1 MVDYRLIK
9 FDDYLDD
16 LDQMLYEHW
25 MEMGHYHDT
34 APLDPDYYS
43 AAALQDNERLL
54 TVGVF
59 DGDEMVGY
67 SINIL
72 TNFFH
77 SRETMGAQNAVLWLR
92 PEYRRG
98 LIGVKL
104 IQYTEAMAKGM
115 GCKFFLLA
123 ARPDTV
129 MFELLPKL
137 KYDVHE
143 TVYSRVL

>member
-1 MVDYRLIK
+1 MIDYRVIQ
-9 FDDYLDD
+9 FSDYLDD

-25 MEMGHYHDT
+25 IEMGKHRDEV
-34 APLDPDYYS
+34 PLDPDYIC
-43 AAALQDNERLL
+43 AATLQDSEHLL
-54 TVGVF
+54 TIGVF
-59 DGDEMVGY
+59 DDEEMVGY

-72 TNFFH
+72 TPLLH
-77 SRETMGAQNAVLWLR
+77 SRDTLGAQNAVLWLR
-92 PEYRRG
+92 PQYRKG
-98 LIGVKL
+98 FTGVRL
-104 IQYTEAMAKGM
+104 IQYTEMMAKHM
-115 GCKFFLLA
+115 GCKIFLLS